1 MKILNPVL
9 GLFFSMILLAG
20 MSFSVAAQESGS
32 TGEMATVVVL
42 RAQESAK
49 TRGVSFNVS
58 INNQNSARMRVTNHY
73 VVKLPAGEHKI
84 SSNYPKDVPMTFDAV
99 PGETYYIIAKMQKR
113 GSQLKTTYE
122 LVSETIALSSLPS
135 LSQELDG

>member
-9 GLFFSMILLAG
+9 MLFFFMVLLAG
-20 MSFSVAAQESGS
+20 MSFSVAAEESGAS
-32 TGEMATVVVL
+32 SDMATVVVL
-42 RAQESAK
+42 RGEESAK

-58 INNQNSARMRVTNHY
+58 INNESSARMRVSNHY
-73 VVKLPAGEHKI
+73 VVQLPAGEHKI
-84 SSNYPKDVPMTFDAV
+84 SSNYQKDVPMTFDTV
-99 PGETYYIIAKMQKR
+99 PGETYYIIAKMKKR

-135 LSQELDG
+135 LIDKIDG